1 MTDDPYVPVKEVM
14 SQTVQTVDSMAT
26 VRETLPLFK
35 ENRVSSMVIKRRH
48 DDDEFGMISI
58 PDIAEKV
65 IAKNKSP
72 DRVQVYEIM
81 TKPILTLP
89 AEMHIK
95 YAIRQLVEFGK
106 SRAVVINHEREI
118 VGIVTLRD
126 MVLRYEQED
135 L

>member
-1 MTDDPYVPVKEVM
+1 MTDDPYVPVQDVM
-14 SQTVQTVDSMAT
+14 SHTVRTVDSMAT
-26 VRETLPLFK
+26 IREALPLFK
-35 ENRVSSMVIKRRH
+35 QHRVSSLVIKRRH
-48 DDDEFGMISI
+48 NNDEFGMISI
-58 PDIAEKV
+58 PDIAERV
-65 IAKNKSP
+65 IALNKSP

-81 TKPILTLP
+81 TKPTLTLP

-106 SRAVVINHEREI
+106 SRAFVINHERDL

-126 MVLRYEQED
+126 MVLRYEQDD

>member
-1 MTDDPYVPVKEVM
+1 MTDDPYVPVKDVM
-14 SQTVQTVDSMAT
+14 SQTVHTVDSMAT

-35 ENRVSSMVIKRRH
+35 KHRVSSMVIKRRH
-48 DDDEFGMISI
+48 DNDEFGMISI
-58 PDIAEKV
+58 PDIAERV
-65 IAKNKSP
+65 IAEKKSP

-81 TKPILTLP
+81 TKPILTVP

-95 YAIRQLVEFGK
+95 YAIRQLVEYGK
-106 SRAVVINHEREI
+106 TRAVVIDHNREL

-126 MVLRYEQED
+126 MVLRYEQDD